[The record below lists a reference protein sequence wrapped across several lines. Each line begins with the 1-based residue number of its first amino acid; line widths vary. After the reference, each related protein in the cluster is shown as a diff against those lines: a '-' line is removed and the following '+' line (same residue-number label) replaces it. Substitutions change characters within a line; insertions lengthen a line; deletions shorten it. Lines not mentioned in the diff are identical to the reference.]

1 MRQPPASVQLVD
13 TSRRSGAFNILEQIQ
28 RSNDF
33 VQAADSQFQPIP
45 FTIYWSERNQRQPGS
60 IKDGM
65 VGTTYFNLATST
77 AYVLGDRNTDSDEF
91 DDSVLIHEYAHMLAA
106 KFSRDDSIGEIAPAW
121 RQSRS
126 AGGVVRRL
134 GQFLLCCGSQR
145 SHLQRLHRSRRRQCH
160 SL

>member
-1 MRQPPASVQLVD
+1 VSRLRSFDLKVKDNTNNDQLYYIFSPEIDMRQPPATVQLVD
-13 TSRRSGAFNILEQIQ
+13 VTRRSGAFNILEQIQ

-45 FTIYWSERNQRQPGS
+45 FTIYWSERNQRQLGS
-60 IKDGM
+60 IKDGL

-106 KFSRDDSIGEIAPAW
+106 KFSRDDS
-121 RQSRS
+121 
-126 AGGVVRRL
+126 
-134 GQFLLCCGSQR
+134 
-145 SHLQRLHRSRRRQCH
+145 
-160 SL
+160 